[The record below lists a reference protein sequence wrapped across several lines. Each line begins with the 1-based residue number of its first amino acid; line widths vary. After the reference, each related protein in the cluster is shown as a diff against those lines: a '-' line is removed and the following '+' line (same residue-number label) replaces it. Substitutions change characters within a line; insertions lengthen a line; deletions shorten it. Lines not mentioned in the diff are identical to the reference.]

1 MLFWGCVGQSTNT
14 NLPTGFITLSPAFFD
29 PKLPAECH
37 GLLPSG
43 DGSRGLLEVIASEP
57 GVLVDRGI
65 GLFFN
70 DPFLNI
76 TQISNFLDQH
86 QISWITNLP
95 SIAQHDPEFRSDLRD
110 VGFSVQAELRCLAQ
124 LRRPG
129 LRTMAAISS
138 SNHADMLAD
147 FPADAAVVVQTT
159 SELQVSFPSFG
170 QRLARLESI
179 NEVLQKQK
187 SAVCAMPL
195 VTATEEAAQASPV
208 VLRPQLLQ

>member
-1 MLFWGCVGQSTNT
+1 MLFWECAGKSANT
-14 NLPTGFITLSPAFFD
+14 NLPKGFITLSPAFFD

-37 GLLPSG
+37 ALLPSG
-43 DGSRGLLEVIASEP
+43 NGSRGLLEAIAREP
-57 GVLVDRGI
+57 EIAVERGI
-65 GLFFN
+65 GIFFN

-76 TQISNFLDQH
+76 TQVSQMLNQH
-86 QISWITNLP
+86 QIGWIANLP
-95 SIAQHDPEFRSDLRD
+95 SIAQHDAEFRSDLRD

-138 SNHADMLAD
+138 TTHADMLAD
-147 FPADAAVVVQTT
+147 FPADAVVVVQTT

-179 NEVLQKQK
+179 NNVLQKQTLGI
-187 SAVCAMPL
+187 CAMPL
-195 VTATEEAAQASPV
+195 VTAAEGVTQASPV
-208 VLRPQLLQ
+208 ILRPQLLG